1 MTIKIKHLTKRR
13 RTTYSNH
20 KLHQSY
26 EERINYIKEE
36 LEKLEKLK
44 KINDYF
50 KHVSRRKNSY
60 LVEMRR
66 IIVMG
71 LLAQNYTLAEVTRAV
86 GLASHAT
93 VLHLKTVQNFE
104 HIKQEVIHNYQR
116 WMIDGV
122 YPVTYYKIDVDPV
135 TKHRSA
141 TLAYKLKPIKND

>member
-1 MTIKIKHLTKRR
+1 MAVKIKHLSKRR

-26 EERINYIKEE
+26 DERIAFLREE

-50 KHVSRRKNSY
+50 KHVSRHKNSY

-71 LLAQNYTLAEVTRAV
+71 LLAQNYTLAEVTRAI
-86 GLASHAT
+86 GLCSHAT
-93 VLHLKTVQNFE
+93 VLHLKTVENFE
-104 HIKQEVIHNYQR
+104 HVKKEVIHNYQR
-116 WMIDGV
+116 WMIDRV
-122 YPVTYYKIDVDPV
+122 YPVTYYKIEVDPI
-135 TKHRSA
+135 TKHRQGILS
-141 TLAYKLKPIKND
+141 YKLKPIKND